1 MTTLSA
7 GSRLG
12 HFEIVE
18 IIGAGG
24 MGEVYRARDPR
35 LGRDVAIKVLPSSVS
50 GDADRVR
57 RFEQEARAAGVLN
70 HPNITAVHDIGT
82 EKGSLYVVSELL
94 EGETLR
100 SRIGGAALSIRRA
113 VEIAV
118 QLAHGLA
125 AAHEKGIVH
134 RDLKPENVFVTKDGR
149 VKILDFGLA
158 KLTQREG
165 GAALQ
170 TNLPTAS
177 AGTEPGVV
185 LGTIGY
191 MSPEQVRG
199 KPADA
204 RSDIFSFGAILYEML
219 SGKRA
224 FHGDSAAD
232 TMSAILKEDP
242 PELSV
247 TNRNVSPGLDRIVRH
262 CLEKNPEQRFHSAH
276 DLAFDLEALSG
287 TSGTA
292 VVPAVRPRSF
302 GDARRILAG
311 GALLLLGAA
320 LGFLVGGRVLRAPP
334 PAAPVLRFLTFSGD
348 DWGPS
353 ASPDGKLV
361 AFLSDRDGTAKVWLK
376 ELAGG
381 NEVALTSGRDEAV
394 RMSADGTTIY
404 FLRREAGAPTLYR
417 IPVVGGEPRRMRQN
431 ADEAAVSAD
440 GRWIA
445 FTNAPRLGT
454 ISKPILSIAP
464 ADRAGAPREI
474 ARFDGGTLSSLRWSP
489 DGGRIAAIHQDP
501 GSSVIP
507 PRLVIIDV
515 SNGKH
520 QVVAPSRS
528 TGLLGVVEW
537 EPSGRSL
544 LYTQVEAVSTSD
556 LTGAGRLFRCEI
568 GSGGHSLLLSFPRS
582 IGMGGV
588 AILGPNR
595 LVLDADASR
604 ENLLESSVQDGAG
617 SRFLTHGSATDR
629 QPAYSPDG
637 ESIVFSSSRSGNWD
651 LWQVFRKTGAVR
663 RLTDDPAH
671 DWDPAFTPDG
681 KGLVWSSN
689 RTGHFEIWIAE
700 ADGSAPRQLTRDGVD
715 AENPTATPDGRWI
728 VYDSRNPK
736 QSGLWIIAFDG
747 SGARRIVEGR
757 TVHPEVSPDGRYA
770 LFFPQDSPGSNLLR
784 VVELP
789 RGSPTNFEIPGLR
802 GTRGRWMPDGR
813 RIVFLHRDDNGRSG
827 LFIQDFAPGKNTVAS
842 RRKLAGFDPALETES
857 FGISPDGTHVTL
869 AQIEWGGSLIEA
881 DGVPGIEPAQ
891 ARP

>member
-1 MTTLSA
+1 MNIAPGT
-7 GSRLG
+7 RLG
-12 HFEIVE
+12 PYEILDLL
-18 IIGAGG
+18 GSGG

-35 LGRDVAIKVLPSSVS
+35 LGREVAVKVLPGAVS
-50 GDADRVR
+50 ADADRVR

-70 HPNITAVHDIGT
+70 HPNITAVYDVGR
-82 EKGSLYVVSELL
+82 EDGSLYVVSELL

-100 SRIGGAALSIRRA
+100 SRMAGGAVSTRRA
-113 VEIAV
+113 LDYAL
-118 QLAHGLA
+118 QLAQGLA

-158 KLTQREG
+158 KLTQREDG
-165 GAALQ
+165 GSPQ
-170 TNLPTAS
+170 TSLPTAT

-185 LGTIGY
+185 MGTLGY

-199 KPADA
+199 RPADA

-247 TNRNVSPGLDRIVRH
+247 TGKNVSPGLDRIVRH
-262 CLEKNPEQRFHSAH
+262 CLEKSPEQRFHSAH

-287 TSGTA
+287 TSGTTVLA
-292 VVPAVRPRSF
+292 APSPRSY
-302 GDARRILAG
+302 GKARKTLVPV
-311 GALLLLGAA
+311 ALLLLGA
-320 LGFLVGGRVLRAPP
+320 LGTWIGGRLLRPP
-334 PAAPVLRFLTFSGD
+334 SPQAPVLRFLTFSGD

-353 ASPDGKLV
+353 ASPDGKFV
-361 AFLSDRDGTAKVWLK
+361 AFLSGRDGTVKVWLK

-381 NEVALTSGRDEAV
+381 NEVALTSGPDEAV
-394 RMSADGTTIY
+394 RVSADGTTIH
-404 FLRREAGAPTLYR
+404 FLRREGGALTLYR
-417 IPVVGGEPRRMRQN
+417 IPIVGGEPRRMRQN
-431 ADEAAVSAD
+431 AIGAAVSAD

-445 FTNAPRLGT
+445 FTNSPMLGA
-454 ISKPILSIAP
+454 IGKPVLSIAP
-464 ADRAGAPREI
+464 ADGAGAQRDL

-489 DGGRIAAIHQDP
+489 DGRRIAAIHQDP

-507 PRLVIIDV
+507 ARIVVIEV
-515 SNGKH
+515 SNGDH
-520 QVVAPSRS
+520 QAVAPPRNR
-528 TGLLGVVEW
+528 GLLGVVEW
-537 EPSGRSL
+537 DASGRSL
-544 LYTQVEAVSTSD
+544 LYTQMEAVSISD
-556 LTGAGRLFRCEI
+556 LTGAGRLVRWRI
-568 GSGGHSLLLSFPRS
+568 GSGEHTLLLSFPRS
-582 IGMGGV
+582 IGIGGL

-604 ENLLESSVQDGAG
+604 ENLLETSPADGQAP
-617 SRFLTHGSATDR
+617 RFLTHGSATDR

-637 ESIVFSSSRSGNWD
+637 EWVVFSSSRSGNWD
-651 LWQVFRKTGAVR
+651 LWQVSRKTGAVR
-663 RLTDDPAH
+663 RLTEDPAH

-681 KGLVWSSN
+681 KRLVWSSN
-689 RTGHFEIWIAE
+689 RTGSFEIWIAE

-736 QSGLWIIAFDG
+736 HPGLWIIGSDG

-757 TVHPEVSPDGRYA
+757 TIHPEVSPDGSYA
-770 LFFPQDSPGSNLLR
+770 LFFPRDNSASDLLR

-789 RGSPTNFEIPGLR
+789 SGTPANFEIPELI

-813 RIVFLHRDDNGRSG
+813 AIVFRHRDENGYMG
-827 LFIQDFAPGKNTVAS
+827 VFIQDFAPGRNTAAS
-842 RRKLAGFDPALETES
+842 RRKLAGFDPARETES
-857 FGISPDGTHVTL
+857 FGISPDGKRVTL
-869 AQIEWGGSLIEA
+869 AQIEWGGSLLEA
-881 DGVPGIEPAQ
+881 DGVPGIEPAKS
-891 ARP
+891 RP